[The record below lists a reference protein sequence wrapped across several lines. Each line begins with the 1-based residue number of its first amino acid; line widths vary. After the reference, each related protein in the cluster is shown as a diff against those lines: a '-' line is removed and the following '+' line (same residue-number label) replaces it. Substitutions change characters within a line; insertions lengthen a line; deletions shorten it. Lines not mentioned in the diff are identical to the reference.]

1 MLEVAEIKLQREERA
16 GRTPGNSD
24 HTVAQP
30 LANIDIFIR
39 SWMLDALLAKA
50 FGAGWWVFS
59 DHNWSVAIAH
69 ARAARQQ
76 CIFIRRIR
84 IRVNRDGRNVKLAA
98 ECPFIQRLDILESMF
113 ETITTKID
121 LVFRHRVEHECVVR
135 IGRVSEC
142 ENVPLRRHGRT
153 LSLR

>member
-1 MLEVAEIKLQREERA
+1 LQREERA
-16 GRTPGNSD
+16 GHTPGNSD
-24 HTVAQP
+24 HTAAQP
-30 LANIDIFIR
+30 LPNIDMRI
-39 SWMLDALLAKA
+39 WDLG
-50 FGAGWWVFS
+50 FGIWDFS
-59 DHNWSVAIAH
+59 DKNRSVAIAH
-69 ARAARQQ
+69 TRAARQQ
-76 CIFIRRIR
+76 CIFIRSIR
-84 IRVNRDGRNVKLAA
+84 IRVNLDGRNVKLAA

-153 LSLR
+153 LSSR